1 MGHCGLLTQL
11 SSHIQG
17 LLTLSLHSSS
27 RDPQSCYFTQ
37 QVSAVNNPTL
47 AKDGVHETQRS
58 LVVLPKVM
66 GLGCGYWHEII
77 GLVNSVVKLI
87 AISKAPK
94 LHLLNTEFVAIGIK
108 SLV

>member
-1 MGHCGLLTQL
+1 
-11 SSHIQG
+11 
-17 LLTLSLHSSS
+17 
-27 RDPQSCYFTQ
+27 
-37 QVSAVNNPTL
+37 
-47 AKDGVHETQRS
+47 
-58 LVVLPKVM
+58 M